1 MIYEYEKIWKN
12 KHVIIPHEEEE
23 NAQHSKKSCLYFII
37 KRLYSVIKLSL
48 KKAKMCKISY
58 ERF

>member
-48 KKAKMCKISY
+48 KKS
-58 ERF
+58 ENV